1 MHILIVGQGIAGT
14 ALAWALMQRGA
25 TVRVA
30 DGDLPQASSLAA
42 AGLIN
47 PVTGKFYTKTW
58 RYDDFFP
65 AARRFYAE
73 METALGVR
81 VWTETR
87 VLRLLDSP
95 KAANDWAA
103 RMADPDYTGLVGMCG
118 DAGAWQPLLRSTPTA
133 VGETH
138 GAARVDFSLLL
149 RAFREHL
156 VQRGLFAPQI
166 LTPEAVLQQEADYDA
181 VVFCEGWR
189 SIMQPVFPNLPWQLT
204 VGEAI
209 LIRFSQSSAASLG
222 DVLKKNLL
230 HIPLGDGLVWVGG
243 TYQRW
248 SPGEPAP
255 EPRFAVMESEL
266 RALLREPFEIVR
278 LLSGIRPTVRDRRPL
293 IGPSPTHPRFYLF
306 NGLGTKGAL
315 LAPYWAEHLAD
326 HLLKGWPLSPE
337 VLPSRRVG

>member
-1 MHILIVGQGIAGT
+1 MRILVVGQGIAGT
-14 ALAWALMQRGA
+14 ALAWTLMQRGVV
-25 TVRVA
+25 VRVA
-30 DGDLPQASSLAA
+30 DGDLPHASSVIA

-58 RYDDFFP
+58 RYEDFFP
-65 AARRFYAE
+65 IARRFYAE
-73 METALGVR
+73 MEAALGIR

-95 KAANDWAA
+95 QAANDWAA
-103 RMADPDYTGLVGMCG
+103 RMADPDYAGLLGMRS
-118 DAGAWQPLLRSTPTA
+118 DAGPWQSLLYPTPTS
-133 VGETH
+133 VGETY

-149 RAFREHL
+149 RAFREYL
-156 VQRGLFAPQI
+156 VQQGLFVPQA
-166 LTPEAVLQQEADYDA
+166 LTPEAALQQEPDNNA

-189 SIMQPVFPNLPWQLT
+189 SVMQPFFPNLPWQLT
-204 VGEAI
+204 VGEAM
-209 LIRFSQSSAASLG
+209 LIRLSRPSAVRPS

-230 HIPLGDGLVWVGG
+230 HIPMDDGLVWVGG

-248 SPGEPAP
+248 SPGEPVPESKAP
-255 EPRFAVMESEL
+255 VIESEL
-266 RALLREPFEIVR
+266 RALLREPFEVVR

-293 IGPSPTHPRFYLF
+293 IGPSPIHPRFYLF

-326 HLLKGWPLSPE
+326 HLLEGRPLASE
-337 VLPSRRVG
+337 VLLSRRID